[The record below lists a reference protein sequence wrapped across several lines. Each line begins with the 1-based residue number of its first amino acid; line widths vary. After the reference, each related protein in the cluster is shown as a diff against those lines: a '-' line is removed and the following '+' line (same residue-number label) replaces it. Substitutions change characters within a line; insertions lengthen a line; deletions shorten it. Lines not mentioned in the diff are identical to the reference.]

1 MLNIMRAIARLLG
14 FQTQST
20 ETPAQPTQTAGRAP
34 QVRTQPR
41 GSKPSVATTKP
52 RKSLSATKKPSSK
65 AKAVQ
70 STKVASSRKAAPKSA
85 QAESGRSGKQSATP
99 ARKTRQHAK

>member
-20 ETPAQPTQTAGRAP
+20 ETPVQPTPTAGPVP
-34 QVRTQPR
+34 QVRTR
-41 GSKPSVATTKP
+41 KAGSKPSAATTSP
-52 RKSLSATKKPSSK
+52 RKSSPATKKPSSK
-65 AKAVQ
+65 AKAAQ
-70 STKVASSRKAAPKSA
+70 STKAASSPKAAKKSA

-99 ARKTRQHAK
+99 ARRTRQHAK